1 MQGPTT
7 TGWGGCV
14 EKSKISKKQLK
25 CRCLQAGRRIMG
37 LGDDGILTTAS
48 RERNVLDKAAADA
61 KAALATPLGTGPTST
76 MKPSRRLL
84 VRYCSCIPCKAMRAD
99 GSTTSICPSLSR
111 PSHPNST
118 QHSCRRSHHR
128 A

>member
-1 MQGPTT
+1 
-7 TGWGGCV
+7 
-14 EKSKISKKQLK
+14 
-25 CRCLQAGRRIMG
+25 MG

-76 MKPSRRLL
+76 MGVGALNNP
-84 VRYCSCIPCKAMRAD
+84 
-99 GSTTSICPSLSR
+99 GSS
-111 PSHPNST
+111 
-118 QHSCRRSHHR
+118 